1 MYQTTYTHTLYSR
14 RDGRQW
20 KSVWIPWYKVVCV
33 VYLQIRVYLNALTG
47 TLKLESNGPNAVIG
61 RLNGETT
68 VLKLGGRA
76 PRGVRV
82 PIPRNFF
89 DFLSENGEFWC
100 ILGGASTL
108 YVIQSYCTREWDRR
122 GRKRKSP
129 GEGRHSALIG
139 ERPIHQILYFHL
151 CWK

>member
-1 MYQTTYTHTLYSR
+1 MF
-14 RDGRQW
+14 
-20 KSVWIPWYKVVCV
+20 

-100 ILGGASTL
+100 ILGGTSML
-108 YVIQSYCTREWDRR
+108 YVI
-122 GRKRKSP
+122 
-129 GEGRHSALIG
+129 
-139 ERPIHQILYFHL
+139 
-151 CWK
+151 